1 MGMSIGARARH
12 QIVGGSRSSE
22 DRLLLACVRRRGDP
36 IEIRTLLGSNLDWE
50 RLLGAATHLG
60 IAPLVY
66 TTLMAM
72 ADRATVPPAVM
83 ERSAHLYYRQAML
96 NGRRYGELRK
106 ILAECARAGIRVLVL
121 KGAAIAERV
130 YGNIALCPMRDLDF
144 MVERNDLAATD
155 RLLREMGYVPDE
167 SCHSAAWYRDHH
179 HHLTPYGR
187 PDRRAWVEVHHHIL
201 PPPAS
206 VRIPVEDLWRRAR
219 PISAGGALGL
229 CPEDLLLHLCLHVS
243 MQHQFCLGLRPVCDI
258 AATIGHYGDEIDWK
272 QVRHRTCQWAVRK
285 SVYLTLRLARDLV
298 DAAVPEDLLDSL
310 QPEGFDPQVIV
321 WARAQIF
328 ADERPIPSPPSNLAQ
343 LCGPKGAREK
353 GALFLQS
360 VFPSPKVMA
369 ELYRASPDSKRIYL
383 YYPVRWRDLLRRH
396 GRSAWRFLRRDDV
409 MMDLAER
416 ENQKTALSDWLASVQ

>member
-130 YGNIALCPMRDLDF
+130 YGNIALCPMQDLDIL
-144 MVERNDLAATD
+144 VGRSDLDATD
-155 RLLREMGYVPDE
+155 RFLREMGYVPDE
-167 SCHSAAWYRDHH
+167 GHHSATWYRDHH
-179 HHLTPYGR
+179 HHLPPYVR
-187 PDRRAWVEVHHHIL
+187 PDGWARVEVHHHIL

-206 VRIPVEDLWRRAR
+206 VRIPIEDLWRRAG
-219 PISAGGALGL
+219 PLAAGGEALGL

-243 MQHQFCLGLRPVCDI
+243 LQHQFCLGLRPFCEI
-258 AATIGHYGDEIDWK
+258 AATMRHYGEGIDWE
-272 QVRHRTCQWAVRK
+272 QVRHRTCRWGVRK
-285 SVYLTLRLARDLV
+285 SVYLTLRLAQDLAG
-298 DAAVPEDLLDSL
+298 AAVPNGLLDAL
-310 QPEGFDPQVIV
+310 YPEGFDPQVID
-321 WARAQIF
+321 WARAQVF
-328 ADERPIPSPPSNLAQ
+328 ADERPIRSLPSTLAQ
-343 LCGPKGAREK
+343 LRE
-353 GALFLQS
+353 
-360 VFPSPKVMA
+360 V
-369 ELYRASPDSKRIYL
+369 
-383 YYPVRWRDLLRRH
+383 
-396 GRSAWRFLRRDDV
+396 
-409 MMDLAER
+409 
-416 ENQKTALSDWLASVQ
+416 